1 MGDETRLA
9 AYRFVAYSAV
19 TFSVIAVVSICLTL
33 PMVYNYIHHVKRS
46 MKTEIHY
53 CKGSAK
59 SIWGEVNHIKNFP
72 SSNRTTRQVGGSCDD
87 CCAPGPAGPQ
97 GAPGK
102 PGRPGTPGAPGMPG
116 APGRPPQ
123 KPCTPVAPPPCPPC
137 Q

>member
-53 CKGSAK
+53 CK
-59 SIWGEVNHIKNFP
+59 VRF
-72 SSNRTTRQVGGSCDD
+72 
-87 CCAPGPAGPQ
+87 
-97 GAPGK
+97 PGK
-102 PGRPGTPGAPGMPG
+102 KGSVTLLHHATFCRVPLRASGA
-116 APGRPPQ
+116 R
-123 KPCTPVAPPPCPPC
+123 
-137 Q
+137 